1 MEAMSSSDSKTLE
14 VPILLI
20 AMPQVPDPF
29 HRSVVLLVHHD
40 PEGSLGFV
48 VNRPTEIQMT
58 EILHGMD
65 LEWTGQGEAVAF
77 FGGPV
82 QPQLGTVLVEQE
94 TAMELEGAV
103 SVDSEIALTQ
113 HVADLERLA
122 DSPPERVRLLLGYA
136 GWGEDQLVEEILR
149 NDWLTAPV
157 SSDLVFSEDP
167 VAAWESAVRSIGAD
181 PGSLPSWS
189 PSAGDGGAN

>member
-1 MEAMSSSDSKTLE
+1 MHPMASESNALD
-14 VPILLI
+14 VPLLLI

-40 PEGSLGFV
+40 SEGSLGFV
-48 VNRPTEIQMT
+48 VNRPTEIEMG
-58 EILHGMD
+58 EILRGMD
-65 LEWTGQGEAVAF
+65 LEWSGGGEAVAF

-82 QPQLGTVLVEQE
+82 QPQLGTVLLENE
-94 TAMELEGAV
+94 TGMELEGAV
-103 SVDSEIALTQ
+103 PVDSEIALTQ

-122 DSPPERVRLLLGYA
+122 GSPPERVRLLLGYA

-157 SSDLVFSEDP
+157 SSDLIFSRDP
-167 VAAWESAVRSIGAD
+167 VEAWESAVRSIGAD
-181 PGSLPSWS
+181 PTSLPSWS
-189 PSAGDGGAN
+189 PGAGDGGAN